1 MESKTKQKILNF
13 ANTKEFNI
21 NDDGDNKLWAVNGST
36 VVHIEISKLNDGT
49 EMVEFLSTVV
59 IEPRIDEQLLRK
71 LLALN
76 ANFNFGA
83 FGMWDDGTIVFKYN
97 ILGGDHMDIDE
108 FDTAF
113 TMVAIIADEYDNKI
127 ISTHGG
133 KTALDYHKEV
143 SEKQENRKMLPW

>member
-83 FGMWDDGTIVFKYN
+83 FGMWDDGTINRYLQLRKTE
-97 ILGGDHMDIDE
+97 LPRSRPSM
-108 FDTAF
+108 
-113 TMVAIIADEYDNKI
+113 ADRI
-127 ISTHGG
+127 
-133 KTALDYHKEV
+133 KTICNLLSKE
-143 SEKQENRKMLPW
+143 QECQNEDKP